1 MDRKEFLD
9 ILSIMN
15 HMAHADGQMHPAE
28 KKVLIAVFKAAKVT
42 PEEQKLIQGR
52 SSLEEMIGPLTPL
65 TLQMQMK
72 MQTMMVCQTS
82 VNINGSRF
90 ACWFSNKVSVRTM
103 KPRRA
108 HQLGWILIPTLQI
121 PMEMVC
127 QMAGRQ
133 DTLAL
138 GHLPKKD

>member
-52 SSLEEMIGPLTPL
+52 PSLEEMIDEIKTDDAKTGLVDMMALVAGADGVFEEEEKLLIKKVMKRVGITPEEHTYFQDENNL
-65 TLQMQMK
+65 DIALVRSNAKKILQNI
-72 MQTMMVCQTS
+72 TS
-82 VNINGSRF
+82 S
-90 ACWFSNKVSVRTM
+90 S
-103 KPRRA
+103 
-108 HQLGWILIPTLQI
+108 
-121 PMEMVC
+121 
-127 QMAGRQ
+127 
-133 DTLAL
+133 
-138 GHLPKKD
+138 

>member
-52 SSLEEMIGPLTPL
+52 SSLEEMIREIKTDDAKTGLVDMMALVAGADGVFEEEEKLLIKKVMKRVGITPEEHTYFQDENNL
-65 TLQMQMK
+65 DIAMVRSNAKMILQSI
-72 MQTMMVCQTS
+72 TS
-82 VNINGSRF
+82 S
-90 ACWFSNKVSVRTM
+90 S
-103 KPRRA
+103 
-108 HQLGWILIPTLQI
+108 
-121 PMEMVC
+121 
-127 QMAGRQ
+127 
-133 DTLAL
+133 
-138 GHLPKKD
+138 

>member
-52 SSLEEMIGPLTPL
+52 SSLEEMIGEIKTDDAKTGLVDMMALVAGADGVFEEEEKLLIKKVMKRVGITPEEHTYFQDENNL
-65 TLQMQMK
+65 DIAL
-72 MQTMMVCQTS
+72 V
-82 VNINGSRF
+82 R
-90 ACWFSNKVSVRTM
+90 SNAK
-103 KPRRA
+103 K
-108 HQLGWILIPTLQI
+108 ILKSIT
-121 PMEMVC
+121 
-127 QMAGRQ
+127 
-133 DTLAL
+133 TNSY
-138 GHLPKKD
+138 LPNNP

>member
-52 SSLEEMIGPLTPL
+52 SSLEEMIREIKTDDAKTGLVDMMALVAGADGVFEEEEKLLIKKVMKRVGITPEEHTYFQDENNL
-65 TLQMQMK
+65 DIALVRSNAK
-72 MQTMMVCQTS
+72 KILHNITS
-82 VNINGSRF
+82 
-90 ACWFSNKVSVRTM
+90 SN
-103 KPRRA
+103 
-108 HQLGWILIPTLQI
+108 
-121 PMEMVC
+121 
-127 QMAGRQ
+127 
-133 DTLAL
+133 
-138 GHLPKKD
+138 

>member
-52 SSLEEMIGPLTPL
+52 SSLEEMIREIKTDDAKTGLVDMMELVAGADGVFEEEEKLLIKKVMKRVGITPEEHTYFQDENNL
-65 TLQMQMK
+65 DIALVRSNAKKILQSI
-72 MQTMMVCQTS
+72 TS
-82 VNINGSRF
+82 S
-90 ACWFSNKVSVRTM
+90 S
-103 KPRRA
+103 
-108 HQLGWILIPTLQI
+108 
-121 PMEMVC
+121 
-127 QMAGRQ
+127 
-133 DTLAL
+133 
-138 GHLPKKD
+138 